1 MEINRQQ
8 LQQAAARGLL
18 SAEQVDAL
26 WAFLQ
31 TRQAGTPQFRL
42 THILYYLGGMIAI
55 GAMTLFMNLGWERF
69 GGGGLLL
76 ISLLYAVAALACSR
90 WLLQQQLA
98 IPAGILATLAVCM
111 TPLAVY
117 GVQSLFGLW
126 PANTHYQDYHRY
138 IDWRWL
144 QMELATLAA
153 GSIVLQRLRLPFLV
167 MPVAVTLWYM
177 SMDLAPMLFDPE
189 YVGYYWREWVSLWFG
204 LAMLLLAFWVDL
216 RSRSGRDY
224 AFWLYLFGT
233 LAFWGGLSLMDSN
246 SELNKFLYL
255 CINLLMI
262 LVSAVLARRV
272 LAVCGALG
280 CAGYLGHLAYQVFRD
295 SMLFPFL
302 LTLIGL
308 GVIWLG
314 IQWQRH
320 EAAVTSRLRAQL
332 PAELQALLARRG
344 DGS

>member
-1 MEINRQQ
+1 MNINKQH
-8 LQQAAARGLL
+8 LQQAAAHGLL
-18 SAEQVDAL
+18 REGQVEAL
-26 WAFLQ
+26 WSFLQ
-31 TRQAGTPQFRL
+31 QQAETTPRFQF

-69 GGGGLLL
+69 GGGGLTL
-76 ISLLYAVAALACSR
+76 ISLAYAVTALATCR
-90 WLLQQQLA
+90 WMLQRQLP

-117 GVQSLFGLW
+117 GVQSMLGLW
-126 PANTHYQDYHRY
+126 PTNTHYQDYHRY

-153 GSIVLQRLRLPFLV
+153 GSIALQRLRLPFLV
-167 MPVAVTLWYM
+167 LPIAVTLWYL

-189 YVGYYWREWVSLWFG
+189 YVGYYWRQWVSLWFG

-233 LAFWGGLSLMDSN
+233 LAFWGGLSLMDSS

-255 CINLLMI
+255 CINLLLI

-280 CAGYLGHLAYQVFRD
+280 CAGYLSHLAYQVFRD
-295 SMLFPFL
+295 SLLFPFV

-314 IQWQRH
+314 IQWQRR
-320 EAAVTSRLRAQL
+320 ETDITARLRAHL
-332 PAELQALLARRG
+332 PAELQALLARR
-344 DGS
+344 D

>member
-1 MEINRQQ
+1 MNISKQH
-8 LQQAAARGLL
+8 LQQAARHGLL
-18 SAEQVDAL
+18 SESQVEAL
-26 WAFLQ
+26 WGFLQ
-31 TRQAGTPQFRL
+31 QQQDAAMPHFQL
-42 THILYYLGGMIAI
+42 THILYYLGGMTAI

-69 GGGGLLL
+69 GGGGLTL
-76 ISLLYAVAALACSR
+76 ISLAYAVASLATCR
-90 WLLQQQLA
+90 WMLQRRLS

-117 GVQSLFGLW
+117 GVQSMLGLW
-126 PANTHYQDYHRY
+126 PANTHYQDYHHY

-153 GSIVLQRLRLPFLV
+153 GAIVLQRLRLPFLV
-167 MPVAVTLWYM
+167 MPVAATLWYM

-189 YVGYYWREWVSLWFG
+189 YVGYYRQQWVSLWFG
-204 LAMLLLAFWVDL
+204 LAMLLLALWVDL

-233 LAFWGGLSLMDSN
+233 LAFWGGLSLIGSS

-280 CAGYLGHLAYQVFRD
+280 CAGYLGHLAHQVFRD
-295 SMLFPFL
+295 SLLFPFV

-308 GVIWLG
+308 AVIWLG
-314 IQWQRH
+314 IQWQQH
-320 EAAVTSRLRAQL
+320 EAAVTSRLRARL
-332 PAELQALLARRG
+332 PAELQALLARR
-344 DGS
+344 S

>member
-1 MEINRQQ
+1 MELNQQQ
-8 LQQAAARGLL
+8 LQQATERGLL
-18 SAEQVDAL
+18 TAQQAAAL

-31 TRQAGTPQFRL
+31 QQDKATPRFQL

-76 ISLLYAVAALACSR
+76 ISLLYAVAALGCSR
-90 WLLQQQLA
+90 WLLQQRFA

-117 GVQSLFGLW
+117 GLQSMLGQW
-126 PANTHYQDYHRY
+126 PVNTHYQDYHRY

-167 MPVAVTLWYM
+167 MPIAVTLWYL

-189 YVGYYWREWVSLWFG
+189 YVGHYWRQWVSLWFG

-216 RSRSGRDY
+216 RSRSGKDY

-233 LAFWGGLSLMDSN
+233 LAFWGGLSLMNSD
-246 SELNKFLYL
+246 SELNKFIYL

-262 LVSAVLARRV
+262 LASAVLARRV

-295 SMLFPFL
+295 SLLFPFV

-308 GVIWLG
+308 AVIWLG

-320 EAAVTSRLRAQL
+320 EAAVSARLRARL

-344 DGS
+344 